1 MTAKKDTAN
10 VSQALAV
17 ARPSELIEILEA
29 FYKQGNPKPIVLGQP
44 GSGKTAICYQLAD
57 KLKIPKYTF
66 QATLYDPT
74 EIKGLPIYDHEK
86 HIARFLP
93 FEDMPS
99 MGEGILIIDDLPH
112 APTQTQNAF
121 MRLILEGKA
130 GSWDLGKLFPIATGN
145 RAIDRAG
152 AKDLQTAM
160 ANRFC
165 FIVLEV
171 NYEDW
176 HVWAINKGIHPSVV
190 AYLGTPNGREWLNKF
205 DASQQI
211 NATPRSWEAVS
222 NVMYALQGNNVLMK
236 IAMMGCIGE
245 EATIKY
251 SSWVKYYEKMP
262 DLGKIVGGKNIY
274 PEELDVMYATVSGL
288 ISMIKGF
295 PKKETIVQRLIDYA
309 VAMPDKFVELGA
321 LLSKDLLIVAGQE
334 SFVKANLTKWV
345 DKYPDLIVGGD

>member
-1 MTAKKDTAN
+1 MTTKKEAP
-10 VSQALAV
+10 VQQALNTCS
-17 ARPSELIEILEA
+17 PSELTELLIGLYA
-29 FYKQGNPKPIVLGQP
+29 QGNPKPIVLGQP
-44 GSGKTAICYQLAD
+44 GCGKTAICYQVAE
-57 KLKIPKYTF
+57 KLNIPKYTF

-74 EIKGLPIYDHEK
+74 EIKGLPVFDHENNT
-86 HIARFLP
+86 ARFLP

-99 MGEGILIIDDLPH
+99 IGEGILVVDDLPH

-130 GSWDLGKLFPIATGN
+130 GAWDLGKLFPIATGN
-145 RAIDRAG
+145 RALDRAG

-165 FIVLEV
+165 FLNLEV
-171 NYEDW
+171 SYEDW

-190 AYLGTPNGREWLNKF
+190 AYISTPNGKEWLNKF
-205 DASQQI
+205 NPDYQI

-222 NVMYALQGNNVLMK
+222 NVMYAMKGNSSLAK

-288 ISMIKGF
+288 VSMVKTF
-295 PKKETIVQRLIDYA
+295 PKKETIMQRLIDYS
-309 VAMPDKFVELGA
+309 VAMPDKFIELGA
-321 LLSKDLLIVAGQE
+321 LLSKDLLILSGKQD
-334 SFVKANLTKWV
+334 FLKINLTKWV
-345 DKYPDLIVGGD
+345 EKYPDLIVGGD

>member
-1 MTAKKDTAN
+1 MAKTKDVEQT
-10 VSQALAV
+10 LMV
-17 ARPSELIEILEA
+17 AKPSELSEILEGL
-29 FYKQGNPKPIVLGQP
+29 YKRGNPKPIVLGQP
-44 GSGKTAICYQLAD
+44 GSGKTAICYQLAE
-57 KLKIPKYTF
+57 KLHIPHYTF

-99 MGEGILIIDDLPH
+99 MGEGILVIDDLPH

-130 GSWDLGKLFPIATGN
+130 GAWDLGKLFPIATGN

-160 ANRFC
+160 ANRVC
-165 FIVLEV
+165 FLQLEV
-171 NYEDW
+171 SYDDW
-176 HVWAINKGIHPSVV
+176 RTWAITHGVHPSVT
-190 AYLGTPNGREWLNKF
+190 AYLGTPNGKEWLNHF
-205 DASQQI
+205 DPALQI

-222 NVMYALQGNNVLMK
+222 NVMYALSYNPVLMK
-236 IAMMGCIGE
+236 IAMMGCVGE

-251 SSWVKYYEKMP
+251 SSWIKYYDKMP

-288 ISMIKGF
+288 VSMVKDF
-295 PKKETIVQRLIDYA
+295 PKKTTIVQRLIDYS

-321 LLSKDLLIVAGQE
+321 LLSKDLLIVAGKDTFLQ
-334 SFVKANLTKWV
+334 VNLDKWV
-345 DKYPDLIVGGD
+345 EKYPDLIVGD